1 MTETQN
7 DPTEKPLYYFNKP
20 IGEERWIKYTKEN
33 SLYENAS
40 WNRVNHIYHSYYLN
54 GTWFPRIGKC
64 VFCGDS
70 FTLNSGSISYCSQR
84 CTNDAAM
91 LAIKV
96 ARLKKRTN
104 AKTVCPSCG
113 QAFTIAKSGRIRK
126 FCSNKCRQRAHRVLQ
141 NAVSANL
148 PQLDSVTMQSH
159 RVLRNAVC
167 DKMSATAL
175 CNGLQVAHSRPKNTS
190 RANTAKAL
198 AEQYGVSE
206 RTIRRDGKR
215 AEAIE
220 RMLAACVSP
229 RQKNAVC

>member
-7 DPTEKPLYYFNKP
+7 EPTEKPLYYFNKP
-20 IGEERWIKYTKEN
+20 IGEERSINYTKEN
-33 SLYENAS
+33 SLYENQY
-40 WNRVNHIYHSYYLN
+40 RVY
-54 GTWFPRIGKC
+54 TWLRRIGKC
-64 VFCGDS
+64 VVCGDS
-70 FTLNSGSISYCSQR
+70 FRGNNNSYCSQR
-84 CTNDAAM
+84 CINDAAM
-91 LAIKV
+91 LAVKV

-104 AKTVCPSCG
+104 AKTLCPSCG

-126 FCSNKCRQRAHRVLQ
+126 FCSNKCRQRAHRVL
-141 NAVSANL
+141 
-148 PQLDSVTMQSH
+148 
-159 RVLRNAVC
+159 RNAVR
-167 DKMSATAL
+167 DKVSPTAL

>member
-7 DPTEKPLYYFNKP
+7 EPTEKRLYYFNKP
-20 IGEERWIKYTKEN
+20 IGEERWIRYTKEN
-33 SLYENAS
+33 SLYENQY
-40 WNRVNHIYHSYYLN
+40 RVY
-54 GTWFPRIGKC
+54 TWLRRIGKC
-64 VFCGDS
+64 VVCGDS
-70 FTLNSGSISYCSQR
+70 FRGNNNSYCSQR
-84 CTNDAAM
+84 CINDAAM
-91 LAIKV
+91 LAVKV

-113 QAFTIAKSGRIRK
+113 QAFPIAKSGRIRE
-126 FCSNKCRQRAHRVLQ
+126 FCSNKCRQRAHRVLR

-148 PQLDSVTMQSH
+148 PQLDSVTMQAH
-159 RVLRNAVC
+159 RVLRNAVRG
-167 DKMSATAL
+167 KVSPTAL
-175 CNGLQVAHSRPKNTS
+175 CNDLQVAHSRPKNTS
-190 RANTAKAL
+190 RVNTAKAL

-229 RQKNAVC
+229 QQKNAVC